1 MRAVMQKVQILIKL
15 ICSIALALMATIV
28 LIQVINRNVFD
39 SSFKWVEELSTMC
52 MVCITFLGAALAT
65 SMNAHTR
72 IELFVNLLPKPLP
85 SVVFTAGDLVCAAF
99 CIALLCY
106 GWPLVTEN
114 LHTMSPAMKA
124 PLAINYMFFSAAM
137 LLNAVYLVLRC
148 IDRFGSKGGE
158 AGTKASDAGEK
169 N

>member
-1 MRAVMQKVQILIKL
+1 MRTLMQKVQNLIKL

-39 SSFKWVEELSTMC
+39 GSFKWVEELSTMC

-85 SVVFTAGDLVCAAF
+85 SVVFTAGDLLCAAF

-106 GWPLVTEN
+106 GWPLVVEN

-124 PLAINYMFFSAAM
+124 PLAINYLFFSAAM
-137 LLNAVYLVLRC
+137 ALNAAYLVLRC
-148 IDRFGSKGGE
+148 IDRLGHKEEKDGAE
-158 AGTKASDAGEK
+158 AADAGEK
-169 N
+169 D